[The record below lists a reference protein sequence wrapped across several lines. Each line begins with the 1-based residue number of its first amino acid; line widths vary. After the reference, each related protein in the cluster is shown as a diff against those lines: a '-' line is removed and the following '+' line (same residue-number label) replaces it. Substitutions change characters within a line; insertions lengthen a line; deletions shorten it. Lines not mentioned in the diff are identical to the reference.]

1 MCVLILISF
10 SRMAY
15 KSHDGFRAEVRDA
28 AGVVK
33 VISPH
38 WSQLGLKRKFLIV
51 AFFAKITVAFL
62 QKLLSKMT

>member
-1 MCVLILISF
+1 
-10 SRMAY
+10 MAY

-38 WSQLGLKRKFLIV
+38 WSQLSTRVLMEILIV
-51 AFFAKITVAFL
+51 AFLPI
-62 QKLLSKMT
+62 LLAHFCKNCLRK